1 MSKSYS
7 FSLQK
12 VFDYRKRIEE
22 SKALDL
28 SRERMNLNRKMQ
40 EYDLLKDRKEKALQN
55 KKKSD
60 SSEKLDLNNL
70 KINKDYIVQINN
82 EITDQSKKV
91 AVANANVEQSR
102 EKLIEATKDKKI
114 LEKLND
120 RKYEEY
126 RKYQKQIQNKKDDDV
141 AGRIALQNKQ
151 KVSN

>member
-91 AVANANVEQSR
+91 AAANANVEQSR
-102 EKLIEATKDKKI
+102 EKLI
-114 LEKLND
+114 
-120 RKYEEY
+120 
-126 RKYQKQIQNKKDDDV
+126 
-141 AGRIALQNKQ
+141 
-151 KVSN
+151 

>member
-60 SSEKLDLNNL
+60 SSEM
-70 KINKDYIVQINN
+70 Q
-82 EITDQSKKV
+82 T
-91 AVANANVEQSR
+91 
-102 EKLIEATKDKKI
+102 
-114 LEKLND
+114 
-120 RKYEEY
+120 
-126 RKYQKQIQNKKDDDV
+126 
-141 AGRIALQNKQ
+141 
-151 KVSN
+151 

>member
-60 SSEKLDLNNL
+60 SSEKIDLNNL

-91 AVANANVEQSR
+91 AAANANVEQSR

-141 AGRIALQNKQ
+141 AGRIALQNKP
-151 KVSN
+151 KVSH